1 MQKRTIFLT
10 FFTAVFIYLT
20 SCSDS
25 KNIGSAVFNPD
36 QPIEVTG
43 FYPDSG
49 GIATPMI
56 VEGRNFGSDTTNLKV
71 YFEDV
76 DGIKHPAGLVSS
88 NGNKIYLYVPS
99 GLTYKKEMNL
109 LVARTMPD
117 GKEYEGQARKQFI
130 YKTQTSVTTVIGQA
144 SPDAD
149 QPTVGG
155 DIATSTLSAPNYI
168 CLDDEDNIFITERH
182 VWHGG
187 DNYPSVTCKNDKG
200 ENSNGN
206 VVMASVKSNSV
217 LVLQYGTAA
226 ILNAPAFSDIDNTM
240 YAPEDGGMGF
250 YALSKSVSY
259 APRRLTVLLD
269 DATKDIADNNYKHC
283 FVVNKLDHYIYTVM
297 VRGQLVRIKPNTRT
311 CELLLKKV
319 GTSTRPDACD
329 SYCAFSPVKGQENML
344 YIAMAEGN
352 QIWRVDVGN
361 LEGKDKNTYPGEGYA
376 GKAIVEGQ
384 VAGKGWEDGL
394 LRNAK
399 FNNPHQICFTEDG
412 KLYIADCGNNCIR
425 VIDTRLSIDKAT
437 VSTPIGL
444 PGMKGYKDG
453 GPDIAMFNHPFG
465 VAVSADGQ
473 IVYVADTGNKVI
485 RKLSIE

>member
-1 MQKRTIFLT
+1 MT
-10 FFTAVFIYLT
+10 FFATVFVYLT

-88 NGNKIYLYVPS
+88 NGSKIYLYVPS

-109 LVARTMPD
+109 LVARTMSD

-206 VVMASVKSNSV
+206 IVMASVKSNSV

-226 ILNAPAFSDIDNTM
+226 ILNAPAFSDIDNAM

-361 LEGKDKNTYPGEGYA
+361 LEGKDKKTYPGEGYA

-384 VAGKGWEDGL
+384 IAGKGW
-394 LRNAK
+394 K
-399 FNNPHQICFTEDG
+399 
-412 KLYIADCGNNCIR
+412 
-425 VIDTRLSIDKAT
+425 T
-437 VSTPIGL
+437 V
-444 PGMKGYKDG
+444 Y
-453 GPDIAMFNHPFG
+453 
-465 VAVSADGQ
+465 
-473 IVYVADTGNKVI
+473 
-485 RKLSIE
+485 

>member
-10 FFTAVFIYLT
+10 FFAAVFIYLT

-155 DIATSTLSAPNYI
+155 DIATSRLSAPNYI
-168 CLDDEDNIFITERH
+168 CLDD
-182 VWHGG
+182 
-187 DNYPSVTCKNDKG
+187 
-200 ENSNGN
+200 
-206 VVMASVKSNSV
+206 
-217 LVLQYGTAA
+217 
-226 ILNAPAFSDIDNTM
+226 
-240 YAPEDGGMGF
+240 
-250 YALSKSVSY
+250 
-259 APRRLTVLLD
+259 
-269 DATKDIADNNYKHC
+269 
-283 FVVNKLDHYIYTVM
+283 
-297 VRGQLVRIKPNTRT
+297 
-311 CELLLKKV
+311 
-319 GTSTRPDACD
+319 
-329 SYCAFSPVKGQENML
+329 
-344 YIAMAEGN
+344 
-352 QIWRVDVGN
+352 
-361 LEGKDKNTYPGEGYA
+361 
-376 GKAIVEGQ
+376 
-384 VAGKGWEDGL
+384 
-394 LRNAK
+394 
-399 FNNPHQICFTEDG
+399 
-412 KLYIADCGNNCIR
+412 
-425 VIDTRLSIDKAT
+425 
-437 VSTPIGL
+437 
-444 PGMKGYKDG
+444 
-453 GPDIAMFNHPFG
+453 
-465 VAVSADGQ
+465 
-473 IVYVADTGNKVI
+473 
-485 RKLSIE
+485 